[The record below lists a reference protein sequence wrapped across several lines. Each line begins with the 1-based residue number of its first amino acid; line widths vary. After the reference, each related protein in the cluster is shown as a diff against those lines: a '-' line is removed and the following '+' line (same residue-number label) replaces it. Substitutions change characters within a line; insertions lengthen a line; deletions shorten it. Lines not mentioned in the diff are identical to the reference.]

1 MLEIVQSGGWL
12 MVPILLCSIV
22 AAAICVER
30 LWTLQRSRIVPKN
43 LVAQIWSAVKTEE
56 LDTQKLRELRT
67 SSPLGQVLAAGV
79 ANAKRGRDVMKE
91 AMEESASQVSHDMER
106 YLTSLG
112 IIASISP
119 LLGLLGT
126 VVGMIK
132 VFTAL
137 MLEGAGNANVLAGG
151 ISQALITTAAGL
163 SVAIPGAHVSPLLP
177 PQDRRA
183 GGHHGAGGRQAGRN
197 SPGRPGRR
205 AEAVK
210 FSRRGRH
217 EASVELTPLIDVVF
231 LLLIFFMV
239 STTFIRETQLK
250 IDLPEAAG
258 ELQEIE
264 EEVIEITVDRLGDYA
279 VNDRLLV
286 NSELHTLVRALEQLV
301 EGGVSPGSRLIITA
315 DANAAHQSVVRAMDA
330 AGKVGLTRISITT
343 QQPAEE

>member
-43 LVAQIWSAVKTEE
+43 LLSQIWSAVKTED
-56 LDTQKLRELRT
+56 LDAQKLRELRAN
-67 SSPLGQVLAAGV
+67 SPLGQVLAAGV
-79 ANAKRGRDVMKE
+79 ANAKRGREVMKE
-91 AMEESASQVSHDMER
+91 AMEEAASQVCHDMER

-163 SVAIPGAHVSPLLP
+163 SVAIPALIFHRFFL
-177 PQDRRA
+177 RRIDELVVTMEQEA
-183 GGHHGAGGRQAGRN
+183 GKLVEILQGD
-197 SPGRPGRR
+197 
-205 AEAVK
+205 
-210 FSRRGRH
+210 RH
-217 EASVELTPLIDVVF
+217 EEP
-231 LLLIFFMV
+231 
-239 STTFIRETQLK
+239 
-250 IDLPEAAG
+250 
-258 ELQEIE
+258 
-264 EEVIEITVDRLGDYA
+264 RL
-279 VNDRLLV
+279 
-286 NSELHTLVRALEQLV
+286 
-301 EGGVSPGSRLIITA
+301 
-315 DANAAHQSVVRAMDA
+315 
-330 AGKVGLTRISITT
+330 
-343 QQPAEE
+343 